1 MKYRREASHSGFKT
15 QVCLLRSFVS
25 GCWNEPE
32 LCHFCKSIPG
42 TIKGG
47 KAVIYEYFSMRIA
60 INFHKLRS
68 AAIFV
73 FTRMTVTFS
82 SCWLVFVG
90 EVSTT
95 NEEDRW
101 WFVFAFIWLCCRQ
114 GDFRFMRKVKGFY
127 CPMAAKGL
135 SHFFQKDKVKN
146 SQLFIIYSR
155 QTTSEFAFVSEYVCR
170 PWTVVFWVTHCF
182 LKCVRNIIKAVM
194 FLFSVLD
201 VPPEEETGDRDYA
214 LWTSQTIKGLL
225 RSEKTQAAL
234 SCCLF

>member
-1 MKYRREASHSGFKT
+1 
-15 QVCLLRSFVS
+15 
-25 GCWNEPE
+25 
-32 LCHFCKSIPG
+32 
-42 TIKGG
+42 
-47 KAVIYEYFSMRIA
+47 MRIA
-60 INFHKLRS
+60 INFHELRS

-82 SCWLVFVG
+82 SRWLVFVG

-146 SQLFIIYSR
+146 SQLFIFYSR
-155 QTTSEFAFVSEYVCR
+155 QTTLEFAFVSGCVWALSNVNRCVLFLEMCKKYYSSHVFVFCSRRSARRGNWR
-170 PWTVVFWVTHCF
+170 PGLCVMNCTNNQRFTSFW
-182 LKCVRNIIKAVM
+182 
-194 FLFSVLD
+194 
-201 VPPEEETGDRDYA
+201 
-214 LWTSQTIKGLL
+214 
-225 RSEKTQAAL
+225 KTQATL
-234 SCCLF
+234 SCCLFYFNIRAIRTGRSPIL

>member
-1 MKYRREASHSGFKT
+1 
-15 QVCLLRSFVS
+15 
-25 GCWNEPE
+25 
-32 LCHFCKSIPG
+32 
-42 TIKGG
+42 
-47 KAVIYEYFSMRIA
+47 MRIA

-146 SQLFIIYSR
+146 S
-155 QTTSEFAFVSEYVCR
+155 EFFYYIFASNNFGIRIRFRVCVYTLNR
-170 PWTVVFWVTHCF
+170 CRVFWVTHCF
-182 LKCVRNIIKAVM
+182 LKCVRNIKAVM
-194 FLFSVLD
+194 FLLSVLD

-225 RSEKTQAAL
+225 PSEKRKQPWVVVYFNIRAIRTAKSPIL
-234 SCCLF
+234 EPMLFKLIHTFSFPLGFTSFRHQFKGMCKITSRWRP